1 MPLVPQEGRACMKI
15 LIADDARVSLRRLE
29 KTLAGWGYEVHTA
42 TDGSDAWHQLAQ
54 PDAPKMAILDWVMP
68 GLDGVEICRLER
80 QLSRERSTYILLFT
94 SKSSKTD
101 FIEGLNPGASDYFC
115 KP

>member
-29 KTLAGWGYEVHTA
+29 RTLAGWGYEGHTA

-68 GLDGVEICRLER
+68 GLDGFEICRLER
-80 QLSRERSTYILLFT
+80 QRSRERYTYIRLLT
-94 SKSSKTD
+94 AKSSKAD
-101 FIEGLNPGASDYFC
+101 LIESMNCGA
-115 KP
+115 